1 MDASRQAGTGIA
13 PLGPMANTSEGK
25 KRSTQQRSRARHRA
39 RSRQR
44 ARARRAPGRRV
55 HREFRAAGEELSQ
68 VRIDVRRAGTNVREA
83 GERVLQAGEA
93 SMAAAREA
101 AQAAGERVGKV
112 ANQATRRVGEAA
124 EVARERVGEV
134 AIDAGRAAVEVG
146 AQLLNLPEL
155 VREGARRSV
164 EMVETAGARAVVSMI
179 HGGTRV
185 LSAAAGYVSELTPR
199 RRVQRQA
206 LEQLVIEQLT
216 WAHEGTEVYDRTVDE
231 TEDTQMRLQLV
242 RFKLQMIKQAEALT
256 ELLREIG
263 GSLPAEEEEASPPAA
278 PGRSERRARG
288 LAARQGLAH
297 ALTIAVQSAEG
308 WRALDRIAAWA
319 EQDRVA
325 NAIVRASESVG
336 GEPAEQVEFLRQALL
351 HKTVDLVLA

>member
-1 MDASRQAGTGIA
+1 
-13 PLGPMANTSEGK
+13 MANTSEGK
-25 KRSTQQRSRARHRA
+25 KERSTQRRSRGRHRA
-39 RSRQR
+39 RSRGR

-55 HREFRAAGEELSQ
+55 QAEFRAARAELGQ
-68 VRIDVRRAGTNVREA
+68 ARNDVRRAGTNVLHA

-93 SMAAAREA
+93 SMAAAREVA
-101 AQAAGERVGKV
+101 GAAGERVGKV
-112 ANQATRRVGEAA
+112 ANHATRRVGEAA
-124 EVARERVGEV
+124 EMARERVGEV

-164 EMVETAGARAVVSMI
+164 ELVETAGARAVVSMI
-179 HGGTRV
+179 HAGTRV
-185 LSAAAGYVSELTPR
+185 LSVAADYVSEITPR

-206 LEQLVIEQLT
+206 LEQLVLEQLT
-216 WAHEGTEVYDRTVDE
+216 WALQGTQVYDRTVDE

-242 RFKLQMIKQAEALT
+242 RFKLQTIKQAEALT

-263 GSLPAEEEEASPPAA
+263 GTLPAEDEEASPSAA
-278 PGRSERRARG
+278 QGRTGRRARG

-308 WRALDRIAAWA
+308 WRALNRIAAWA

-325 NAIVRASESVG
+325 NAIVRASDSVG
-336 GEPAEQVEFLRQALL
+336 GEPTE
-351 HKTVDLVLA
+351 